1 LKEKKMSK
9 KEIRVR
15 FNTMNTKFSI
25 DDGGWIN
32 LPDSLTDG
40 WDHTEINKIIFS
52 AVTDKYDLSDD
63 DIIQIQD
70 DGSYSVA
77 ELKEYSG
84 LNELKPA

>member
-1 LKEKKMSK
+1 MS

-25 DDGGWIN
+25 DDGGWIH

-40 WDHTEINKIIFS
+40 WDHTQINTIILS
-52 AVTDKYDLSDD
+52 AVTDKYDLSDN
-63 DIIQIQD
+63 DIIDIQD
-70 DGSYSVA
+70 DGRYSVA
-77 ELKEYSG
+77 ELKEYLS